1 MIDLEEKG
9 APPAP
14 HLPGA
19 GIAAIMAHRLE
30 SAVGKAPKKL
40 RKETVE
46 PFFGIVK
53 EGLGFRRFSMRGEEK
68 ANIEWDLMSI
78 SANVKRL
85 HKLKIGFS
93 DRPGEDGIAQLFV
106 IVVEILIAHDEATRS

>member
-1 MIDLEEKG
+1 
-9 APPAP
+9 
-14 HLPGA
+14 
-19 GIAAIMAHRLE
+19 
-30 SAVGKAPKKL
+30 
-40 RKETVE
+40 
-46 PFFGIVK
+46 VK
-53 EGLGFRRFSMRGEEK
+53 EELGFRRVSMRGEEK

-85 HKLKIGFS
+85 HKLEIGFS